1 MRNVLTNNTLVDLW
15 KEAKTPLD
23 YVLTTWVT
31 GLALLAFTG
40 IGVIVFEMITNPL
53 QFSNATFGIFD
64 TLGS

>member
-31 GLALLAFTG
+31 GLAVLAFTG
-40 IGVIVFEMITNPL
+40 IGVIVFELITNPL

>member
-31 GLALLAFTG
+31 GLAVLAFTG
-40 IGVIVFEMITNPL
+40 IGVIVFELIANPL

-64 TLGS
+64 TLG

>member
-15 KEAKTPLD
+15 KDAKTPLD

-31 GLALLAFTG
+31 GLAVLAFTG
-40 IGVIVFEMITNPL
+40 IGVIVFELITNPL

-64 TLGS
+64 TLG

>member
-31 GLALLAFTG
+31 GLAVLAFTG
-40 IGVIVFEMITNPL
+40 IGVIVFELITNPL

-64 TLGS
+64 TLGN

>member
-15 KEAKTPLD
+15 KEARTPLD

-31 GLALLAFTG
+31 GLAVLAFTG
-40 IGVIVFEMITNPL
+40 IGVVVFELITNPL

-64 TLGS
+64 TLG

>member
-31 GLALLAFTG
+31 GLAVLAFTG
-40 IGVIVFEMITNPL
+40 IGVMVFEMITNPL

-64 TLGS
+64 TLG

>member
-31 GLALLAFTG
+31 GLAVLAFTG

>member
-1 MRNVLTNNTLVDLW
+1 MKNVLTNNTLVDLW

-31 GLALLAFTG
+31 GLAVLAFTG

>member
-23 YVLTTWVT
+23 YVLTTWIT
-31 GLALLAFTG
+31 GLAVLAFTG
-40 IGVIVFEMITNPL
+40 IGVIVFELITNPL

-64 TLGS
+64 TLGN

>member
-1 MRNVLTNNTLVDLW
+1 MKNVLTNNTLVDLW

-31 GLALLAFTG
+31 GLAILAFTG
-40 IGVIVFEMITNPL
+40 ISVIVFELITNPS

-64 TLGS
+64 TLG

>member
-1 MRNVLTNNTLVDLW
+1 MKNVLTNNNLVDLW

-23 YVLTTWVT
+23 YTITLWIS

-40 IGVIVFEMITNPL
+40 IGIMVFEMITNPS

-64 TLGS
+64 TLG

>member
-1 MRNVLTNNTLVDLW
+1 MRNVLTNNTLVDLQ

-31 GLALLAFTG
+31 GLAVLAFTG
-40 IGVIVFEMITNPL
+40 IGVIVFELITNPL

-64 TLGS
+64 TLGN

>member
-15 KEAKTPLD
+15 KEARTPLD

-31 GLALLAFTG
+31 GLAVLAFTG
-40 IGVIVFEMITNPL
+40 IGVIVFELITNPL

-64 TLGS
+64 TLG

>member
-31 GLALLAFTG
+31 GLAVLAFTG
-40 IGVIVFEMITNPL
+40 IGVIVFELITNPL

-64 TLGS
+64 TLG